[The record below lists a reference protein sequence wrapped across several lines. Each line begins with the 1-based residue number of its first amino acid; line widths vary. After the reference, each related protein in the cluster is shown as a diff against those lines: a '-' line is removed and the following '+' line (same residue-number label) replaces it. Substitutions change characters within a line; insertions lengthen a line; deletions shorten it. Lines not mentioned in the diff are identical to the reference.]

1 VVVNPRQVPD
11 SYIAG
16 LDAIQ
21 HADGVLRKVEV
32 ALLDFL
38 ETKDADIRVSAEM
51 AKLLDALHSVMG
63 QLALV
68 EMTTRKL
75 FDEPARRYVPQASE
89 SDLAAGHRHGCRGEP
104 GGSAGAAPGAGKRP
118 ALVTAGRPTASVKG
132 G

>member
-32 ALLDFL
+32 AVLDFL

-68 EMTTRKL
+68 EMRTRKL
-75 FDEPARRYVPQASE
+75 FDEPGRRCGPQASE
-89 SDLAAGHRHGCRGEP
+89 PVLATGHRPKLHR
-104 GGSAGAAPGAGKRP
+104 
-118 ALVTAGRPTASVKG
+118 
-132 G
+132 